1 MDFHVSKGLIV
12 KVLLEFCPPIRTN
25 KLDIIF
31 MLSKIIQSLGCG
43 CIYHLDRKPQ
53 ADYYSMFSCY
63 KRMYFP
69 LKTTLKNLDLTL
81 NIKGYFGG
89 GGGGGDMPFLKLIIY
104 SICYIHFQILIIYST
119 LGHAVSGPEKS
130 LQTFTSRH
138 QENCKANLN
147 LILITISQPLSKLQC
162 CNSLNVCELYF

>member
-89 GGGGGDMPFLKLIIY
+89 GGGGGHALLKADYIQYLLY
-104 SICYIHFQILIIYST
+104 SFSDTHYLFYTRPCSQWTRKKSSNLHQQ
-119 LGHAVSGPEKS
+119 ASG
-130 LQTFTSRH
+130 
-138 QENCKANLN
+138 
-147 LILITISQPLSKLQC
+147 KL
-162 CNSLNVCELYF
+162 